1 MESEIVPISAA
12 GRAYPAAS
20 WVAQRRS
27 PRLGRLWRVLHVLL
41 IAAGVALGSM
51 LALGVVSWIRSQAAV
66 AVVQAQMDDLRVGKI
81 DEAYALFSAEYQAG
95 VSLPMFRRYL
105 RHQNGLAK
113 TRELQFWGR
122 SVWGETALLWG
133 SFRDD
138 LGHSYPV
145 RYLLVREKGSWRI
158 DGFHLAAEAPGRE
171 PGAVRF
177 IQI

>member
-1 MESEIVPISAA
+1 MESEIVPISA
-12 GRAYPAAS
+12 YPAAP
-20 WVAQRRS
+20 WVAQRRT
-27 PRLGRLWRVLHVLL
+27 PRIGRLRRVLHVFV
-41 IAAGVALGSM
+41 IGAGVAIGSM
-51 LALGVVSWIRSQAAV
+51 LALAVVSWVRSQAAV
-66 AVVQAQMDDLRVGKI
+66 AVVQTQMDDIRGGKVE
-81 DEAYALFSAEYQAG
+81 EAYALFSAEYQAG

-113 TRELQFWGR
+113 ARQLQFWGR

-133 SFRDD
+133 SFRDE

-171 PGAVRF
+171 PDAVRF
-177 IQI
+177 VQI